1 MSDRREDD
9 PMLHD
14 ALVRA
19 RTGGAGNPLAGP
31 RGDAGAG
38 DRGTAGM
45 GGPRDDE
52 TVFASELVPDDERP
66 VGHEVRDPFTGV
78 VRGDAVPE
86 AADADLIEQALP
98 VDLDDEAQSVPA
110 DPADEQGED
119 RH

>member
-45 GGPRDDE
+45 GGPRGDD
-52 TVFASELVPDDERP
+52 TVLVPDDERP
-66 VGHEVRDPFTGV
+66 VGHEARDPFTGV
-78 VRGDAVPE
+78 VRDDAVPE

-98 VDLDDEAQSVPA
+98 VDPEDEAQSVPA